1 MASGPGGGGNGGLG
15 RRWMMATWMFRG
27 GYRRVGSAWCGL
39 GSVSFSLEGK
49 VEIAIY
55 SCGSS
60 CATLSCGIRYFCCC
74 TYVLLRLCHVG
85 SKSRLCQY

>member
-49 VEIAIY
+49 VEIAIC
-55 SCGSS
+55 SRGSS
-60 CATLSCGIRYFCCC
+60 CATSLRCYSSCNLQ
-74 TYVLLRLCHVG
+74 YVLLPLCHIG